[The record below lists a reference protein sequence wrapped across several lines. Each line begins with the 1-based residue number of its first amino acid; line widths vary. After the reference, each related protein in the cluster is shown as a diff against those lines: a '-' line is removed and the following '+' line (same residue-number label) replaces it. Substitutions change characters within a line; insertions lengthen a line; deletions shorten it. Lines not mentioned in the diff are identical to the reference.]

1 MDGGDFYLYESNM
14 PVRPSRAAVHN
25 YNLFGELG
33 ELPDV
38 AHCETISARS
48 VLHDWELALHRHAR
62 LYQILLIESGGGEA
76 RLEDGAHALGAIHLV
91 YVPAGHVHG
100 FRFAPGTEG
109 WVLTLAAE
117 LVDELLAPA
126 EGLRLI
132 LSAPVVR
139 PAPAPLLTV
148 MRQAAE
154 EFSGRGFA
162 RAQMLRAHCGAAMGL
177 VAREA
182 SAGRAG
188 TAATANVSL
197 AQRFQALLDEHYLE
211 HWSVSD
217 YASALGVTATHLSR
231 VTRTVH
237 GRSATHLI
245 VDRVVREARRNLA
258 YTALPVSSIAF
269 LLGFKD
275 PAYFTRVFSGATGLS
290 PRAFRNRVQPERA
303 PA

>member
-1 MDGGDFYLYESNM
+1 MDAHDFLLYESNM
-14 PVRPSRAAVHN
+14 ESRSSSAAIHN

-48 VLHDWELALHRHAR
+48 ALHDWELALHRHAR
-62 LYQILLIESGGGEA
+62 LYQVLLIESGGGEA
-76 RLEDGAHALGAIHLV
+76 RLEEGTHALGAMDLV
-91 YVPAGHVHG
+91 FVPAGHVHG

-117 LVDELLAPA
+117 LVDEIIAPA

-132 LSAPVVR
+132 LGAPIVR
-139 PAPAPLLTV
+139 PAPPQLLTV

-154 EFSGRGFA
+154 EFSGRGFG
-162 RAQMLRAHCGAAMGL
+162 RAHLLRAHCSAAIGL

-182 SAGRAG
+182 SAGAAAA
-188 TAATANVSL
+188 AATSNLTMV
-197 AQRFQALLDEHYLE
+197 QRFQSMLEEHYLE

-217 YASALGVTATHLSR
+217 YASALGITATHLSR
-231 VTRTVH
+231 VTRALH

-258 YTALPVSSIAF
+258 YTGLPVSSIAF
-269 LLGFKD
+269 SLGFKD
-275 PAYFTRVFSGATGLS
+275 PAYFTRVFSRAAGLS
-290 PRAFRNRVQPERA
+290 PSAFRERVQRA
-303 PA
+303 RR